1 MATSK
6 EQQAYESAKRAVS
19 IERINALNEIENLA
33 DGLFDLSADFMRSE
47 IKCITKLCNEECK
60 RLMHGYQQ
68 G

>member
-6 EQQAYESAKRAVS
+6 EQQAYETAKYAVT
-19 IERINALNEIENLA
+19 IVRINALNEIENLA
-33 DGLFDLSADFMRSE
+33 EFDLSADTMRSE
-47 IKCITKLCNEECK
+47 IKRIMKEYKEECK